1 MANTFIK
8 QRIHDELTFKTG
20 VLDIRKIRLEQFPMA
35 VLALEHL
42 KELDLSADTYVNKNT
57 VTLSEEY
64 WWEVSFDNNF
74 IPEVPGEIR
83 LLDNLEVL
91 KLNQVSLEFLSDRIG
106 ELSNLRELHLCNNL
120 LESIPPSIG
129 KLKNLEVLDLSFN
142 KLKSLPPEIGHCK
155 NLHILNIGS
164 NDLKTLPPEIGKL
177 QNLRELDFSNYD
189 QEEVWPDTIERFE
202 LKTNR
207 IQKLPPETGK
217 LDKLEVFEYEGN
229 PLKEPALWF
238 LDDGYLPSAWFK
250 RL

>member
-1 MANTFIK
+1 MLERLI
-8 QRIHDELTFKTG
+8 RDEIQQKTG
-20 VLDIRKIRLEQFPMA
+20 RMNLRKLNFLNFPVQ
-35 VLALEHL
+35 VLAVEHL
-42 KELDLSADTYVNKNT
+42 QVLDLSADVVANKKSI
-57 VTLSEEY
+57 TLSEEY
-64 WWEVSFDNNF
+64 WWEVSFDNNL
-74 IPEVPGEIR
+74 IPEIPGEIR

-155 NLHILNIGS
+155 NLRVLNIGS

-177 QNLRELDFSNYD
+177 HNLRELDFSNYD